1 MKTKFLFKRASLF
14 VAMIVAAGSGFV
26 SVANAQDGERLQ
38 LEEITVT
45 ARKRD
50 ESIQDAPYT
59 ITALTAADIEVK
71 GINELQDIVSFSPGF
86 FYSENA
92 VGKNSRESRRLIFRG
107 MNPRTD
113 LMHRQAASV
122 FIDGAPTIGPEFG
135 SIESVERIEVLKGP
149 QGAHFGRSTYT
160 GALNIITKDPGSEF
174 SGRVDVTSGQY
185 GLSRHAI
192 TLDGPI
198 TESIGYRLSA
208 SSYETGGQYDNAAVA
223 GQKLGARSTD
233 DFALTLVFNPTDNL
247 SAKLRYHTWKDSDGP
262 DAATALD
269 YRSGYT
275 NCQPG
280 AMVNRLAY
288 DPINGLSHPVVP
300 LDYICGKVPMPSAA
314 HIGMDTGS
322 PRALAMLQSHTD
334 GTFPLWN
341 GVRSTPDLIAPDH
354 FGLERDAQEVS
365 LNVDYDFDNGM
376 NLNVIYA
383 AHENSYGS
391 HNDLDR
397 RATENLD
404 LAGQGGAIW
413 GSFWAN
419 HPADAQDLRMQAM
432 EDSSWE
438 VRLSSSDDQRL
449 RWTVGYSD
457 IEMNNMSQIIG
468 TMFGYTHRN
477 DGANGDPIRT
487 GNEVMTAAATTDA
500 DGNEVAAV
508 YGNVPLCNAWG
519 ADRCGWYGEQT
530 SNASNTQWATVNTS
544 AVYATL
550 TYDVT
555 DKLSLS
561 AEVRRQKDEVN
572 EGSYDNGSTVEV
584 RNASGEFTSTL
595 PRFIAD
601 FKPNEDTT
609 IYVSYAEG
617 TLPGLFNPSLIGL
630 TSSQLAEIAA
640 QTGGADVEVG
650 EEVAENWEIGLK
662 RSFLDGRGFI
672 SAAYYTTDLT
682 NVHIPSVAS
691 YTDVDENGD
700 SIQVLT
706 GNVTSQ
712 GGNAE
717 LNGLELEGTL
727 LLNENL
733 TLGFTYALNDSELG
747 NKFLSGDASDLL
759 GDSTLSQGNEFS
771 RYPKTSGS
779 VSLDFNKD
787 VAAGEF
793 FARADLIY
801 TGKMYASNAMLA
813 HTGTGQRINFRTG
826 LDTDQYRLE
835 LFCTNCFEDEQPK
848 GLQAMWDLSGISGEM
863 GDGVTTAAGPRI
875 LAMSLPDKRVIG
887 VRASVKF

>member
-1 MKTKFLFKRASLF
+1 MKNKFQFKRASLF
-14 VAMIVAAGSGFV
+14 VAMMVATGSGFV
-26 SVANAQDGERLQ
+26 SVANAQDEERLQ

-59 ITALTAADIEVK
+59 ITALTSADIEVK

-135 SIESVERIEVLKGP
+135 SIENVERIEVLKGP

-160 GALNIITKDPGSEF
+160 GALNIITKDPGDEF

-185 GLSRHAI
+185 GLSRRAI

-198 TESIGYRLSA
+198 TESIGYRVTASA
-208 SSYETGGQYDNAAVA
+208 YETGGQYDNAAVA

-233 DFALTLVFNPTDNL
+233 DFSLTLAFNPSDNL
-247 SAKLRYHTWKDSDGP
+247 SAKLRYHTWKDNDGP

-288 DPINGLSHPVVP
+288 DPVNGLSHPMVP
-300 LDYICGKVPMPSAA
+300 LDYVCGEVPIPSAA

-322 PRALAMLQSHTD
+322 PRALAMLNSHTN

-354 FGLERDAQEVS
+354 FGLERDAEEVS
-365 LNVDYDFDNGM
+365 LAIDYDFDNGM

-383 AHENSYGS
+383 THENSYGS

-438 VRLSSSDDQRL
+438 VRLSSSDDQKL
-449 RWTVGYSD
+449 RWSVGYSD
-457 IEMNNMSQIIG
+457 VEMNNMSQIIG
-468 TMFGYTHRN
+468 SMFGYTLRN
-477 DGANGDPIRT
+477 DGANGDPIRV
-487 GNEVMTAAATTDA
+487 GNPIE
-500 DGNEVAAV
+500 G
-508 YGNVPLCNAWG
+508 GNVPLCNAWG

-530 SNASNTQWATVNTS
+530 SNATNTQWATINTS

-550 TYDVT
+550 TYDLT
-555 DKLSLS
+555 EKLSLS

-584 RNASGEFTSTL
+584 RNAIGEFTSTM

-601 FKPNEDTT
+601 FKANEDTT
-609 IYVSYAEG
+609 IYLSYAEG
-617 TLPGLFNPSLIGL
+617 VLPGLFNPALIGL
-630 TSSQLAEIAA
+630 SDSQLAEISG
-640 QTGGADVEVG
+640 QTGGADVEVD
-650 EEVAENWEIGLK
+650 EEVAENWELGLK
-662 RSFLDGRGFI
+662 RSFLDGRGFV
-672 SAAYYTTDLT
+672 SAAYYSTDLT
-682 NVHIPSVAS
+682 NVHIPSVAFYS
-691 YTDVDENGD
+691 DVDADGNA
-700 SIQVLT
+700 IQVPT
-706 GNVTSQ
+706 GNITGQ

-717 LNGLELEGTL
+717 LNGLELEGTV

-747 NKFLSGDASDLL
+747 NTFSSPDAQDLL
-759 GDSTLSQGNEFS
+759 GDSSLAVGNQFS

-793 FARADLIY
+793 FARADVIY

-813 HTGTGQRINFRTG
+813 HTGTGQRINLRTG
-826 LDTDQYRLE
+826 LDTDTYRLE

-848 GLQAMWDLSGISGEM
+848 GLQAMWDLSGITGEM
-863 GDGVTTAAGPRI
+863 GGGETAAGPRI
-875 LAMSLPDKRVIG
+875 LAMSLPDKRVFG

>member
-1 MKTKFLFKRASLF
+1 MKNKFQFKRASLF
-14 VAMIVAAGSGFV
+14 VAMTVAAGSGFV
-26 SVANAQDGERLQ
+26 SVANAQDEERLQ

-59 ITALTAADIEVK
+59 ITALTSADIEVK

-135 SIESVERIEVLKGP
+135 SIENVERIEVLKGP

-160 GALNIITKDPGSEF
+160 GALNIITKDPGDEF

-185 GLSRHAI
+185 GLSRRAI

-198 TESIGYRLSA
+198 TESIGYRVTASA
-208 SSYETGGQYDNAAVA
+208 YETGGQYDNAAVA

-233 DFALTLVFNPTDNL
+233 DFSLTLAFNPSDNL
-247 SAKLRYHTWKDSDGP
+247 SAKLRYHTWKDNDGP

-288 DPINGLSHPVVP
+288 DPVNGLSHPMVP
-300 LDYICGKVPMPSAA
+300 LDYVCGEVPIPSAA

-322 PRALAMLQSHTD
+322 PRALAMLNSHTN

-354 FGLERDAQEVS
+354 FGLERDAEEVS
-365 LNVDYDFDNGM
+365 LAIDYDFDNGM

-438 VRLSSSDDQRL
+438 VRLSSSDDQKL
-449 RWTVGYSD
+449 RWSVGYSD
-457 IEMNNMSQIIG
+457 VEMNNMSQIIG
-468 TMFGYTHRN
+468 SMFGYTLRN
-477 DGANGDPIRT
+477 DGANGDPIRV
-487 GNEVMTAAATTDA
+487 GNPIE
-500 DGNEVAAV
+500 G
-508 YGNVPLCNAWG
+508 GNVPLCNAWG

-530 SNASNTQWATVNTS
+530 SNATNTQWATINTS

-550 TYDVT
+550 TYDLT
-555 DKLSLS
+555 EKLSLS

-584 RNASGEFTSTL
+584 RNAIGEFTSTM

-601 FKPNEDTT
+601 FKANEDTT
-609 IYVSYAEG
+609 IYLSYAEG
-617 TLPGLFNPSLIGL
+617 VLPGLFNPALIGL
-630 TSSQLAEIAA
+630 SDSQLAEISG
-640 QTGGADVEVG
+640 QTGGADVEVD
-650 EEVAENWEIGLK
+650 EEVAENWELGLK
-662 RSFLDGRGFI
+662 RSFLDGRGFV
-672 SAAYYTTDLT
+672 SAAYYSTDLT
-682 NVHIPSVAS
+682 NVHIPSVAFYS
-691 YTDVDENGD
+691 DVDEDGNA
-700 SIQVLT
+700 IQVPT
-706 GNVTSQ
+706 GNITGQ

-717 LNGLELEGTL
+717 LNGLELEGTV

-747 NKFLSGDASDLL
+747 NTFSSPDAQDLL
-759 GDSTLSQGNEFS
+759 GDSSLAVGNQFS

-793 FARADLIY
+793 FARADVIY

-813 HTGTGQRINFRTG
+813 HTGTGQRINLRTG
-826 LDTDQYRLE
+826 
-835 LFCTNCFEDEQPK
+835 
-848 GLQAMWDLSGISGEM
+848 
-863 GDGVTTAAGPRI
+863 
-875 LAMSLPDKRVIG
+875 
-887 VRASVKF
+887 

>member
-1 MKTKFLFKRASLF
+1 MKNKFQFKRASLL
-14 VAMIVAAGSGFV
+14 VAMTVAAGSGFV
-26 SVANAQDGERLQ
+26 SVANAQDEERLQ

-59 ITALTAADIEVK
+59 ITALTSADIEVK

-135 SIESVERIEVLKGP
+135 SIENVERIEVLKGP

-160 GALNIITKDPGSEF
+160 GALNIITKDPGDEF

-185 GLSRHAI
+185 GLSRRAI

-198 TESIGYRLSA
+198 TESIGYRVTASA
-208 SSYETGGQYDNAAVA
+208 YETGGQYDNAAVA

-233 DFALTLVFNPTDNL
+233 DFSLTLAFNPSDNL
-247 SAKLRYHTWKDSDGP
+247 SAKLRYHTWKDNDGP

-288 DPINGLSHPVVP
+288 DPVNGLSHPMVP
-300 LDYICGKVPMPSAA
+300 LDYVCGEVPIPSAA

-322 PRALAMLQSHTD
+322 PRALAMLNSHTN

-354 FGLERDAQEVS
+354 FGLERDAEEVS
-365 LNVDYDFDNGM
+365 LAIDYDFDNGM

-449 RWTVGYSD
+449 RWSVGYSD
-457 IEMNNMSQIIG
+457 VEMNNMSQIIG
-468 TMFGYTHRN
+468 SMFGYTLRN
-477 DGANGDPIRT
+477 DGANGDPIRV
-487 GNEVMTAAATTDA
+487 GNPIE
-500 DGNEVAAV
+500 G
-508 YGNVPLCNAWG
+508 GNVPLCNAWG
-519 ADRCGWYGEQT
+519 ADRCGWYGQQT
-530 SNASNTQWATVNTS
+530 SNATNTQWATINTS

-550 TYDVT
+550 TYDLT
-555 DKLSLS
+555 EKLSLS

-584 RNASGEFTSTL
+584 RNAIGEFTSTM

-601 FKPNEDTT
+601 FKANEDTT
-609 IYVSYAEG
+609 IYLSYAEG
-617 TLPGLFNPSLIGL
+617 VLPGLFNPALIGL
-630 TSSQLAEIAA
+630 SDSQLAEISG
-640 QTGGADVEVG
+640 QTGGADVEVD
-650 EEVAENWEIGLK
+650 EEVAENWELGLK
-662 RSFLDGRGFI
+662 RSFLDGRGFV
-672 SAAYYTTDLT
+672 SAAYYSTDLT
-682 NVHIPSVAS
+682 NVHIPSVAFYS
-691 YTDVDENGD
+691 DVDEDGNA
-700 SIQVLT
+700 IQVPT
-706 GNVTSQ
+706 GNITGQ

-717 LNGLELEGTL
+717 LNGLELEGTV

-747 NKFLSGDASDLL
+747 NTFSSPDAQDLL
-759 GDSTLSQGNEFS
+759 GDSSLAVGNQFS

-793 FARADLIY
+793 FARADVIY

-813 HTGTGQRINFRTG
+813 HTGTGQRINLRTG
-826 LDTDQYRLE
+826 LDTDTYRLE

-848 GLQAMWDLSGISGEM
+848 GLQAMWDLSGITGEM
-863 GDGVTTAAGPRI
+863 GGGETAAGPRI
-875 LAMSLPDKRVIG
+875 LAMSLPDKRVFG

>member
-1 MKTKFLFKRASLF
+1 MKNKFQFKRASLL
-14 VAMIVAAGSGFV
+14 VAMTVAAGSGFV
-26 SVANAQDGERLQ
+26 SVANAQDEERLQ

-59 ITALTAADIEVK
+59 ITALTSADIEVK

-135 SIESVERIEVLKGP
+135 SIENVERIEVLKGP

-160 GALNIITKDPGSEF
+160 GALNIITKDPGDEF

-185 GLSRHAI
+185 GLSRRAI

-198 TESIGYRLSA
+198 TESIGYRVTASA
-208 SSYETGGQYDNAAVA
+208 YETGGQYDNAAVA

-233 DFALTLVFNPTDNL
+233 DFSLTLAFNPSDNL
-247 SAKLRYHTWKDSDGP
+247 SAKLRYHTWKDNDGP

-288 DPINGLSHPVVP
+288 DPVNGLSHPMVP
-300 LDYICGKVPMPSAA
+300 LDYVCGEVPIPSAA

-322 PRALAMLQSHTD
+322 PRALAMLNSHTN

-354 FGLERDAQEVS
+354 FGLERDAEEVS
-365 LNVDYDFDNGM
+365 LAIDYDFDNGM

-449 RWTVGYSD
+449 RWSVGYSD
-457 IEMNNMSQIIG
+457 VEMNNMSQIIG
-468 TMFGYTHRN
+468 SMFGYTLRN
-477 DGANGDPIRT
+477 DGANGDPIRV
-487 GNEVMTAAATTDA
+487 GNPIE
-500 DGNEVAAV
+500 G
-508 YGNVPLCNAWG
+508 GNVPLCNAWG

-530 SNASNTQWATVNTS
+530 SNATNTQWATINTS

-550 TYDVT
+550 TYDLT
-555 DKLSLS
+555 EKLSLS

-584 RNASGEFTSTL
+584 RNAIGEFTSTM

-601 FKPNEDTT
+601 FKANEDTT
-609 IYVSYAEG
+609 IYLSYAEG
-617 TLPGLFNPSLIGL
+617 VLPGLFNPALIGL
-630 TSSQLAEIAA
+630 SDSQLAEISG
-640 QTGGADVEVG
+640 QTGGADVEVD
-650 EEVAENWEIGLK
+650 EEVAENWELGLK
-662 RSFLDGRGFI
+662 RSFLDGRGFV
-672 SAAYYTTDLT
+672 SAAYYSTDLT
-682 NVHIPSVAS
+682 NVHIPSVAFYS
-691 YTDVDENGD
+691 DVDEDGNA
-700 SIQVLT
+700 IQVPT
-706 GNVTSQ
+706 GNITGQ

-717 LNGLELEGTL
+717 LNGLELEGTV

-747 NKFLSGDASDLL
+747 NTFSSPDAQDLL
-759 GDSTLSQGNEFS
+759 GDSSLAVGNQFS

-793 FARADLIY
+793 FARADVIY

-813 HTGTGQRINFRTG
+813 HTGTGQRINLRTG
-826 LDTDQYRLE
+826 LDTDTYRLE

-848 GLQAMWDLSGISGEM
+848 GLQAMWDLSGITGEM
-863 GDGVTTAAGPRI
+863 GGGETAAGPRI
-875 LAMSLPDKRVIG
+875 LAMSLPDKRVFG
-887 VRASVKF
+887 VRASIKF

>member
-1 MKTKFLFKRASLF
+1 MKNKFQFKRASLF
-14 VAMIVAAGSGFV
+14 VAMTVAAGSGFV
-26 SVANAQDGERLQ
+26 SVANAQDEERLQ

-59 ITALTAADIEVK
+59 ITALTSADIEVK

-135 SIESVERIEVLKGP
+135 SIENVERIEVLKGP

-160 GALNIITKDPGSEF
+160 GALNIITKDPGDEF

-185 GLSRHAI
+185 GLSRRAI

-198 TESIGYRLSA
+198 TESIGYRVTASA
-208 SSYETGGQYDNAAVA
+208 YETGGQYDNAAVA

-233 DFALTLVFNPTDNL
+233 DFSLTLAFNPSDNL
-247 SAKLRYHTWKDSDGP
+247 SAKLRYHTWKDNDGP

-288 DPINGLSHPVVP
+288 DPVNGLSHPMVP
-300 LDYICGKVPMPSAA
+300 LDYVCGEVPIPSAA

-322 PRALAMLQSHTD
+322 PRALAMLNSHTN

-354 FGLERDAQEVS
+354 FGLERDAEEVS
-365 LNVDYDFDNGM
+365 LANDYDFDNGM

-449 RWTVGYSD
+449 RWSVGYSD
-457 IEMNNMSQIIG
+457 VEMNNMSQIIG
-468 TMFGYTHRN
+468 SMFGYTLRN
-477 DGANGDPIRT
+477 DGANGDPIRV
-487 GNEVMTAAATTDA
+487 GNPIE
-500 DGNEVAAV
+500 G
-508 YGNVPLCNAWG
+508 GNVPLCNAWG

-530 SNASNTQWATVNTS
+530 SNATNTQWATINTS

-550 TYDVT
+550 TYDLT
-555 DKLSLS
+555 EKLSLS

-584 RNASGEFTSTL
+584 RNAIGEFTSTM

-601 FKPNEDTT
+601 FKANEDTT
-609 IYVSYAEG
+609 IYLSYAEG
-617 TLPGLFNPSLIGL
+617 VLPGLFNPALIGL
-630 TSSQLAEIAA
+630 SDSQLAEISG
-640 QTGGADVEVG
+640 QTGGADVEVD
-650 EEVAENWEIGLK
+650 EEVAENWELGLK
-662 RSFLDGRGFI
+662 RSFLDGRGFV
-672 SAAYYTTDLT
+672 SAAYYSTDLT
-682 NVHIPSVAS
+682 NVHIPSVAFYS
-691 YTDVDENGD
+691 DVDEDGNA
-700 SIQVLT
+700 IQVPT
-706 GNVTSQ
+706 GNITGQ
-712 GGNAE
+712 GGNSE
-717 LNGLELEGTL
+717 LNGLELEGTV

-747 NKFLSGDASDLL
+747 NTFSSPDAQDLL
-759 GDSTLSQGNEFS
+759 GDSSLAVGNQFS

-793 FARADLIY
+793 FARADVIY

-813 HTGTGQRINFRTG
+813 HTGTGQRINLRTG
-826 LDTDQYRLE
+826 LDTDTYRLE

-848 GLQAMWDLSGISGEM
+848 GLQAMWDLSGITGEM
-863 GDGVTTAAGPRI
+863 GGGETAAGPRI
-875 LAMSLPDKRVIG
+875 LAMSLPDKRVFG
-887 VRASVKF
+887 VRASIKF

>member
-1 MKTKFLFKRASLF
+1 
-14 VAMIVAAGSGFV
+14 MIVAAGSGFV

>member
-1 MKTKFLFKRASLF
+1 MKNKFQFKRASLF
-14 VAMIVAAGSGFV
+14 VAMTVAAGSGFV
-26 SVANAQDGERLQ
+26 SVANAQDEERLQ

-59 ITALTAADIEVK
+59 ITALTSADIEVK

-135 SIESVERIEVLKGP
+135 SIENVERIEVLKGP

-185 GLSRHAI
+185 GLSRRAI

-198 TESIGYRLSA
+198 TESIGYRVTASA
-208 SSYETGGQYDNAAVA
+208 YETGGQYDNAAVA

-233 DFALTLVFNPTDNL
+233 DFSLTLAFNPTDNL
-247 SAKLRYHTWKDSDGP
+247 SAKLRYHTWKDNDGP

-288 DPINGLSHPVVP
+288 DPVNGLSHPMVP
-300 LDYICGKVPMPSAA
+300 LDYICGEVPIPSAA

-322 PRALAMLQSHTD
+322 PRALAMLNSHLD

-365 LNVDYDFDNGM
+365 LAIDYDFDNGM

-438 VRLSSSDDQRL
+438 VRLSSSDDQKL
-449 RWTVGYSD
+449 RWSVGYSD
-457 IEMNNMSQIIG
+457 VEMNNMSQIIG
-468 TMFGYTHRN
+468 SMFGYTLRN
-477 DGANGDPIRT
+477 DGANGDPIRV
-487 GNEVMTAAATTDA
+487 GNPIE
-500 DGNEVAAV
+500 G
-508 YGNVPLCNAWG
+508 GNVPLCNAWG
-519 ADRCGWYGEQT
+519 ADRCGWYGQQT
-530 SNASNTQWATVNTS
+530 SNASNTQWATINTS

-555 DKLSLS
+555 EKLSLS

-584 RNASGEFTSTL
+584 RNAIGEFTSTM

-601 FKPNEDTT
+601 FKANEDTT
-609 IYVSYAEG
+609 IYLSYAEG
-617 TLPGLFNPSLIGL
+617 VLPGLFNPALIGL
-630 TSSQLAEIAA
+630 SDSQLAEIAG
-640 QTGGADVEVG
+640 QTGGADVEVD

-662 RSFLDGRGFI
+662 RSFLDGRGFV
-672 SAAYYTTDLT
+672 SAAYYSTDLT
-682 NVHIPSVAS
+682 NVHIPSVAFYS
-691 YTDVDENGD
+691 DVDEDGNA
-700 SIQVLT
+700 IQVPT
-706 GNVTSQ
+706 GNITGQ

-717 LNGLELEGTL
+717 LNGLELEGTV

-747 NKFLSGDASDLL
+747 NTFSSPDAQDLL
-759 GDSTLSQGNEFS
+759 GDSSLAVGNQFS

-793 FARADLIY
+793 FARADVIY

-813 HTGTGQRINFRTG
+813 HTGTGQRINLRTG
-826 LDTDQYRLE
+826 LDTDTYRLE

-848 GLQAMWDLSGISGEM
+848 GLQAMWDLSGITGEM
-863 GDGVTTAAGPRI
+863 GGGDTAAGPRI
-875 LAMSLPDKRVIG
+875 LAMSLPDKRVFG

>member
-1 MKTKFLFKRASLF
+1 MKNKFQFKRASLF
-14 VAMIVAAGSGFV
+14 VAMMVATGSGFV
-26 SVANAQDGERLQ
+26 SVANAQDEERLQ

-59 ITALTAADIEVK
+59 ITALTSADIEVK

-135 SIESVERIEVLKGP
+135 SIENVERIEVLKGP

-160 GALNIITKDPGSEF
+160 GALNIITKDPGDEF

-185 GLSRHAI
+185 GLSRRAI

-198 TESIGYRLSA
+198 TESIGYRVTASA
-208 SSYETGGQYDNAAVA
+208 YETGGQYDNAAVA

-233 DFALTLVFNPTDNL
+233 DFSLTLAFNPSDNL
-247 SAKLRYHTWKDSDGP
+247 SAKLRYHTWKDNDGP

-288 DPINGLSHPVVP
+288 DPVNGLSHPMVP
-300 LDYICGKVPMPSAA
+300 LDYVCGEVPIPSAA

-322 PRALAMLQSHTD
+322 PRALAMLNSHTN

-354 FGLERDAQEVS
+354 FGLERDAEEVS
-365 LNVDYDFDNGM
+365 LAIDYDFDNGM

-449 RWTVGYSD
+449 RWSVGYSD
-457 IEMNNMSQIIG
+457 VEMNNMSQIIG
-468 TMFGYTHRN
+468 SMFGYTLRN
-477 DGANGDPIRT
+477 DGANGDPIRV
-487 GNEVMTAAATTDA
+487 GNPIE
-500 DGNEVAAV
+500 G
-508 YGNVPLCNAWG
+508 GNVPLCNAWG

-530 SNASNTQWATVNTS
+530 SNATNTQWATINTS

-550 TYDVT
+550 TYDLT
-555 DKLSLS
+555 EKLSLS

-584 RNASGEFTSTL
+584 RNAIGEFTSTM

-601 FKPNEDTT
+601 FKANEDTT
-609 IYVSYAEG
+609 IYLSYAEG
-617 TLPGLFNPSLIGL
+617 VLPGLFNPALIGL
-630 TSSQLAEIAA
+630 SDSQLAEISG
-640 QTGGADVEVG
+640 QTGGADVEVD
-650 EEVAENWEIGLK
+650 EEVAENWELGLK
-662 RSFLDGRGFI
+662 RSFLDGRGFV
-672 SAAYYTTDLT
+672 SAAYYSTDLT
-682 NVHIPSVAS
+682 NVHIPSVAFYS
-691 YTDVDENGD
+691 DVDEDGNA
-700 SIQVLT
+700 IQVPT
-706 GNVTSQ
+706 GNITGQ

-717 LNGLELEGTL
+717 LNGLELEGTV

-747 NKFLSGDASDLL
+747 NTFSSPDAQDLL
-759 GDSTLSQGNEFS
+759 GDSSLAVGNQFS

-793 FARADLIY
+793 FARADVIY

-813 HTGTGQRINFRTG
+813 HTGTGQRINLRTG
-826 LDTDQYRLE
+826 LDTDTYRLE

-848 GLQAMWDLSGISGEM
+848 GLQAMWDLSGITGEM
-863 GDGVTTAAGPRI
+863 GGGETAAGPRI
-875 LAMSLPDKRVIG
+875 LAMSLPDKRVFG
-887 VRASVKF
+887 VRASIKF

>member
-1 MKTKFLFKRASLF
+1 MKNKFQFKRASLF
-14 VAMIVAAGSGFV
+14 VAMTVAAGSGFV
-26 SVANAQDGERLQ
+26 SVANAQDEERLQ

-59 ITALTAADIEVK
+59 ITALTSADIEVK

-135 SIESVERIEVLKGP
+135 SIENVERIEVLKGP

-160 GALNIITKDPGSEF
+160 GALNIITKDPGDEF

-185 GLSRHAI
+185 GLSRRAI

-198 TESIGYRLSA
+198 TESIGYRVTASA
-208 SSYETGGQYDNAAVA
+208 YETGGQYDNAAVA

-233 DFALTLVFNPTDNL
+233 DFSLTLAFNPSDNL
-247 SAKLRYHTWKDSDGP
+247 SAKLRYHTWKDNDGP

-288 DPINGLSHPVVP
+288 DPVNGLSHPMVP
-300 LDYICGKVPMPSAA
+300 LDYVCGEVPIPSAA

-322 PRALAMLQSHTD
+322 PRALAMLNSHTN

-354 FGLERDAQEVS
+354 FGLERDAEEVS
-365 LNVDYDFDNGM
+365 LAIDYDFDNGM

-449 RWTVGYSD
+449 RWSVGYSD
-457 IEMNNMSQIIG
+457 VEMNNMSQIIG
-468 TMFGYTHRN
+468 SMFGYTLRN
-477 DGANGDPIRT
+477 DGANGDPIRV
-487 GNEVMTAAATTDA
+487 GNPIE
-500 DGNEVAAV
+500 G
-508 YGNVPLCNAWG
+508 GNVPLCNAWG

-530 SNASNTQWATVNTS
+530 SNATNTQWATINTS

-550 TYDVT
+550 TYDLT
-555 DKLSLS
+555 EKLSLS

-584 RNASGEFTSTL
+584 RNAIGEFTSTM

-601 FKPNEDTT
+601 FKANEDTT
-609 IYVSYAEG
+609 IYLSYAEG
-617 TLPGLFNPSLIGL
+617 VLPGLFNPALIGL
-630 TSSQLAEIAA
+630 SDSQLAEISG
-640 QTGGADVEVG
+640 QTGGADVEVD
-650 EEVAENWEIGLK
+650 EEVAENWELGLK
-662 RSFLDGRGFI
+662 RSFLDGRGFV
-672 SAAYYTTDLT
+672 SAAYYSTDLT
-682 NVHIPSVAS
+682 NVHIPSVAFYS
-691 YTDVDENGD
+691 DVDEDGNA
-700 SIQVLT
+700 IQVPT
-706 GNVTSQ
+706 GNITGQ

-717 LNGLELEGTL
+717 LNGLELEGTV

-747 NKFLSGDASDLL
+747 NTFSSPDAQDLL
-759 GDSTLSQGNEFS
+759 GDSSLAVGNQFS

-793 FARADLIY
+793 FARADVIY

-813 HTGTGQRINFRTG
+813 HTGTGQRINLRTG

-848 GLQAMWDLSGISGEM
+848 GLQAMWDLSGITGGF
-863 GDGVTTAAGPRI
+863 GDGVTTASGPRI
-875 LAMSLPDKRVIG
+875 LAMSLPDKRVFG

>member
-1 MKTKFLFKRASLF
+1 MT
-14 VAMIVAAGSGFV
+14 VAAGSGFV
-26 SVANAQDGERLQ
+26 SVANAQDEERLQ

-59 ITALTAADIEVK
+59 ITALTSADIEVK

-135 SIESVERIEVLKGP
+135 SIENVERIEVLKGP

-160 GALNIITKDPGSEF
+160 GALNIITKDPGDEF

-185 GLSRHAI
+185 GLSRRAI

-198 TESIGYRLSA
+198 TESIGYRVTASA
-208 SSYETGGQYDNAAVA
+208 YETGGQYDNAAVA

-233 DFALTLVFNPTDNL
+233 DFSLTLAFNPSDNL
-247 SAKLRYHTWKDSDGP
+247 SAKLRYHTWKDNDGP

-288 DPINGLSHPVVP
+288 DPVNGLSHPMVP
-300 LDYICGKVPMPSAA
+300 LDYVCGEVPIPSAA

-322 PRALAMLQSHTD
+322 PRALAMLNSHTN

-354 FGLERDAQEVS
+354 FGLERDAEEVS
-365 LNVDYDFDNGM
+365 LAIDYDFDNGM

-449 RWTVGYSD
+449 RWSVGYSD
-457 IEMNNMSQIIG
+457 VEMNNMSQIIG
-468 TMFGYTHRN
+468 SMFGYTLRN
-477 DGANGDPIRT
+477 DGANGDPIRV
-487 GNEVMTAAATTDA
+487 GNPIE
-500 DGNEVAAV
+500 G
-508 YGNVPLCNAWG
+508 GNVPLCNAWG
-519 ADRCGWYGEQT
+519 ADRCGWYGQQT
-530 SNASNTQWATVNTS
+530 SNATNTQWATINTS

-550 TYDVT
+550 TYDLT
-555 DKLSLS
+555 EKLSLS

-584 RNASGEFTSTL
+584 RNAIGEFTSTM

-601 FKPNEDTT
+601 FKANEDTT
-609 IYVSYAEG
+609 IYLSYAEG
-617 TLPGLFNPSLIGL
+617 VLPGLFNPALIGL
-630 TSSQLAEIAA
+630 SDSQLAEISG
-640 QTGGADVEVG
+640 QTGGADVEVD
-650 EEVAENWEIGLK
+650 EEVAENWELGLK
-662 RSFLDGRGFI
+662 RSFLDGRGFV
-672 SAAYYTTDLT
+672 SAAYYSTDLT
-682 NVHIPSVAS
+682 NVHIPSVAFYS
-691 YTDVDENGD
+691 DVDEDGNA
-700 SIQVLT
+700 IQVPT
-706 GNVTSQ
+706 GNITGQ

-717 LNGLELEGTL
+717 LNGLELEGTV

-747 NKFLSGDASDLL
+747 NTFSSPDAQDLL
-759 GDSTLSQGNEFS
+759 GDSSLAVGNQFS

-793 FARADLIY
+793 FARADVIY

-813 HTGTGQRINFRTG
+813 HTGTGQRINLRTG
-826 LDTDQYRLE
+826 LDTDTYRLE

-848 GLQAMWDLSGISGEM
+848 GLQAMWDLSGITGEM
-863 GDGVTTAAGPRI
+863 GGGETAAGPRI
-875 LAMSLPDKRVIG
+875 LAMSLPDKRVFG

>member
-1 MKTKFLFKRASLF
+1 MKNKFQFKRASLF
-14 VAMIVAAGSGFV
+14 VAMTVAAGSGFV
-26 SVANAQDGERLQ
+26 SVANAQDEERLQ

-59 ITALTAADIEVK
+59 ITALTSADIEVK

-135 SIESVERIEVLKGP
+135 SIENVERIEVLKGP

-160 GALNIITKDPGSEF
+160 GALNIITKDPGDEF

-185 GLSRHAI
+185 GLSRRAI
-192 TLDGPI
+192 SLDGPI
-198 TESIGYRLSA
+198 TESIGYRVTASA
-208 SSYETGGQYDNAAVA
+208 YETGGQYDNAAVA

-233 DFALTLVFNPTDNL
+233 DFSLTLAFNPSDNL
-247 SAKLRYHTWKDSDGP
+247 SAKLRYHTWKDNDGP

-288 DPINGLSHPVVP
+288 DPVNGLSHPMVP
-300 LDYICGKVPMPSAA
+300 LDYICGEVPIPSAA

-322 PRALAMLQSHTD
+322 PRALAMLNSHTN

-354 FGLERDAQEVS
+354 FGLERDAEEVS
-365 LNVDYDFDNGM
+365 LAIDYDFDNGM

-438 VRLSSSDDQRL
+438 VRLSSSDDQKL
-449 RWTVGYSD
+449 RWSVGYSD
-457 IEMNNMSQIIG
+457 VEMNNMSQIIG
-468 TMFGYTHRN
+468 SMFGYTLRN
-477 DGANGDPIRT
+477 DGANGDPIRV
-487 GNEVMTAAATTDA
+487 GNPIE
-500 DGNEVAAV
+500 G
-508 YGNVPLCNAWG
+508 GNVPLCNAWG
-519 ADRCGWYGEQT
+519 ADRCGWYGQQT
-530 SNASNTQWATVNTS
+530 SNATNTQWATINTS

-555 DKLSLS
+555 EKLSLS

-584 RNASGEFTSTL
+584 RNAIGEFTSTM

-601 FKPNEDTT
+601 FKANEDTT
-609 IYVSYAEG
+609 IYLSYAEG
-617 TLPGLFNPSLIGL
+617 VLPGLFNPALIGL
-630 TSSQLAEIAA
+630 SDSQLAEIAG
-640 QTGGADVEVG
+640 QTGGADVEVD

-662 RSFLDGRGFI
+662 RSFLDGRGFV
-672 SAAYYTTDLT
+672 SAAYYSTDLT
-682 NVHIPSVAS
+682 NVHIPSVAFYS
-691 YTDVDENGD
+691 DVDEDGNA
-700 SIQVLT
+700 IQVPT
-706 GNVTSQ
+706 GNITGQ

-717 LNGLELEGTL
+717 LNGLELEGTV

-747 NKFLSGDASDLL
+747 NTFSSPDAQDLL
-759 GDSTLSQGNEFS
+759 GDSSLAVGNQFS

-793 FARADLIY
+793 FARADVIY

-813 HTGTGQRINFRTG
+813 HTGTGQRINLRTG
-826 LDTDQYRLE
+826 LDTDTYRLE

-848 GLQAMWDLSGISGEM
+848 GLQAMWDLSGITGEM
-863 GDGVTTAAGPRI
+863 GGGETAAGPRI
-875 LAMSLPDKRVIG
+875 LAMSLPDKRVFG